1 MTRLEDL
8 MSGFRT
14 MNSRFGAGG
23 GSPITPQMGT
33 GGPGA
38 ARAMMTLGQ
47 GGGAPGMMPGMQSA
61 GGFRGGQYS
70 AAAPP
75 QAAPAA
81 PQITIEDLYRMLAGG
96 AAPQGAQTMS
106 LGQRMPTGG
115 LGQGFGG
122 LRPGGY

>member
-14 MNSRFGAGG
+14 MNNRFGAG

-47 GGGAPGMMPGMQSA
+47 GAGAPMMPGQSA

-81 PQITIEDLYRMLAGG
+81 AQITIEDLYRMLAGG